1 MAPKQDE
8 TNGSA
13 SRPKESLQAA
23 QSRSDATDIGR
34 VITAN
39 DVGWVSATGF
49 VAPLTFVPI
58 DPPRPLNRR
67 PPAKQ

>member
-1 MAPKQDE
+1 MAPKQDK

-13 SRPKESLQAA
+13 GRPKESLQAA
-23 QSRSDATDIGR
+23 QTQSDVANIGR

-39 DVGWVSATGF
+39 DAGWVSATGF

-67 PPAKQ
+67 RPARE